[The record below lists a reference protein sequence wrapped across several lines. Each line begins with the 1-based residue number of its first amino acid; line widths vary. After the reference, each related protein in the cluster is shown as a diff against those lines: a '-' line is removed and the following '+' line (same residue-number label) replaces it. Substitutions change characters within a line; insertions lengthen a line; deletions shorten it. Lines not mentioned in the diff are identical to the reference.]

1 MIKGMYSAVS
11 AMIMNAARQQI
22 LAHNVANIE
31 TPGFKQILTNAEEW
45 AKTPVLYSPGNLLQN
60 QRLSYV
66 GLLGLGTEL
75 GPQVTD
81 FTQGG
86 LQLTQNPLDLAIEGE
101 GFFRVRTPQGDRYT
115 RDGRFLRDAQNNL
128 VTVDGYFVLSDGGQP
143 IRLPDGEV
151 MVLPDGTIQVNGA
164 QVARLGLAR
173 FADPRAELQREE
185 GNLYSGP
192 AASTEQGPVRVVQGA
207 LEMSNA
213 NPTQLMTQLVEV
225 GRAYEAALKMVQN
238 QDELLGKTIASLGR
252 IG

>member
-11 AMIMNAARQQI
+11 AMIMNAARQQV

-31 TPGFKQILTNAEEW
+31 TPGFKQVLTLAEDW
-45 AKTPVLYSPGNLLQN
+45 LQTPVLYSPGNLLQN
-60 QRLSYV
+60 RHVQNI

-75 GPQVTD
+75 GAQTTD

-86 LQLTQNPLDLAIEGE
+86 LQVTQNPLDFAIEGE

-115 RDGRFLRDAQNNL
+115 RDGRFIRDAQNNL
-128 VTVDGYFVLSDGGQP
+128 VTVDGNFVLSEGGQP
-143 IRLPDGEV
+143 IRLPDGQV
-151 MVLPDGTIQVNGA
+151 AITPNGALMVNGA
-164 QVARLGLAR
+164 QVARFGLAR
-173 FADPRAELQREE
+173 FEDAQAELERSE

-192 AASTEQGPVRVVQGA
+192 AQPTGQGEVRVAQGM

>member
-11 AMIMNAARQQI
+11 AMIMNAARQQV
-22 LAHNVANIE
+22 LAHNVANME
-31 TPGFKQILTNAEEW
+31 TPGFKQALSVAQDW
-45 AKTPVLYSPGNLLQN
+45 LRTPVLYSPGNLLQN
-60 QRLSYV
+60 RQLDYV
-66 GLLGLGTEL
+66 GLLGLGS
-75 GPQVTD
+75 QVSEQTTD

-86 LQLTQNPLDLAIEGE
+86 LQVTQNPLDFAIEGE
-101 GFFRVRTPQGDRYT
+101 GFFRVRTPEGDRYT

-128 VTVDGYFVLSDGGQP
+128 VTVDGNFVLNEGGQP
-143 IRLPDGEV
+143 IRLPDGA
-151 MVLPDGTIQVNGA
+151 LAITPNGTLMVNGA

-173 FADPRAELQREE
+173 FADPQAELERSE
-185 GNLYSGP
+185 GNLYTGP
-192 AASTEQGPVRVVQGA
+192 AQSTATGEVRVVQGA